1 MERCGAAESRRA
13 LNKGKKRMSRKIT
26 CLAAAAVAFVIAAP
40 AGAQQLLPRRDLSL
54 GVARLIA
61 DTALRMCE
69 QQGNRVSI
77 HVVDRYGQTIV
88 SYMSDGAAP
97 HTYENARRKAY
108 TAMTFRRPSREFG
121 ERMAMNDATA
131 ELQLML
137 PSMSG
142 QQGGLPIRVGNDV
155 IGGVGMS
162 GSAGGADEPCVQAGL
177 NAAAN
182 ALR

>member
-1 MERCGAAESRRA
+1 MP
-13 LNKGKKRMSRKIT
+13 GKT
-26 CLAAAAVAFVIAAP
+26 TTLAAAIAALIFAVP

-54 GVARLIA
+54 GVAKLIA
-61 DTALRMCE
+61 DSALKLCE
-69 QQGNRVSI
+69 SQGNHVSI
-77 HVVDRYGQTIV
+77 HVVDRYGQTVV

-108 TAMTFRRPSREFG
+108 TAMTFRRPSKEFG
-121 ERMAMNDATA
+121 DRLGKNDTTA
-131 ELQLML
+131 QLQLML

-155 IGGVGMS
+155 VGGVGMS
-162 GSAGGADEPCVQAGL
+162 GANNGGDEPCVQAGL
-177 NAAAN
+177 DAAAR

>member
-1 MERCGAAESRRA
+1 MS
-13 LNKGKKRMSRKIT
+13 GKLS
-26 CLAAAAVAFVIAAP
+26 CLAVTAALALSTVAP
-40 AGAQQLLPRRDLSL
+40 ATAQQLLPRRDLSL

-61 DTALRMCE
+61 DTALRTCE
-69 QQGNRVSI
+69 AQGNRVSI
-77 HVVDRYGQTIV
+77 HIVDRYGQTIV

-108 TAMTFRRPSREFG
+108 TAMTFRRPSKEFG
-121 ERMAMNDATA
+121 ERLAMNDTTA

-162 GSAGGADEPCVQAGL
+162 GANNGGDEPCVQAGL
-177 NAAAN
+177 TAAAN